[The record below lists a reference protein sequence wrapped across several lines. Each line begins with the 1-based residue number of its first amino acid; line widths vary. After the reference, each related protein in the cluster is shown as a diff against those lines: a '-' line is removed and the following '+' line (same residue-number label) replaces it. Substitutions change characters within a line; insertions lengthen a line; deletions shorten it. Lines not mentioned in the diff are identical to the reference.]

1 MPSSWLLSVG
11 TLLASSIFSPV
22 VAGGSWPA
30 QSYLL
35 AEKWQGDSFLEHI
48 EFFTGADP
56 TNGYVTYQN
65 QSSAES
71 SGLFKVTSSGSM
83 YLGVD
88 HTNTL
93 DPNGAGR
100 DSVRVESKLFYK
112 QGLYIVDIEHMPG
125 SVCGTWPAF
134 WSVGPRWPQDGEID
148 IVEGVNKNEYNE
160 IVLHTSGSCGISA
173 DNDMTGTVSS
183 TECGEASG
191 TIGCVVKGKNGT
203 SGTPFNEQGGGV
215 YALER
220 TSEFIKIWYFPRD
233 SIPESITKGTPD
245 TAHFGTP
252 MAHLQGS
259 CDFGEHFSAQKLIF
273 NTDFCGDWAGGIFGQ
288 DGLCPMSDPSDTF
301 KSCKSY
307 VAQNPEKYKESYWEI
322 NSVQIYMAGHRHHE
336 SSQAASAGTASATEV
351 PTSSAAPAVES
362 TVAPTTSSV
371 ASTSAASKTV
381 PPVFESTPVAESTV
395 SSETPTP
402 PTTQSPV
409 ESVPAP
415 DTSAPA
421 PETTITSE
429 TTSVAHETTKL
440 AAEAT
445 SITSSAV
452 HAKQSKSRS
461 TVYMTS
467 TTTICRQESASSTPV
482 GAVGAKE
489 PEPETS
495 QASHSSFPA
504 NNNIQEHGS
513 QTHASEA
520 PATSTP
526 VAEPVAQ
533 STTEPGAGTCAAP
546 HPTGVDAV
554 GASAPASSESSPAP
568 VTQEPVTQAPST
580 EAPTAQAP
588 ATHAPQSSEPAPSS
602 AAAVENPAA
611 PSSPAPATSNVPVI
625 SSARAYTASSST
637 PSTVSHA
644 SGSSFYPGYD
654 ASGTPS
660 GSGPVPPLFTGAASR
675 LSVGITGVLGAVA
688 MALLV

>member
-11 TLLASSIFSPV
+11 TLVVSSIFSPV
-22 VAGGSWPA
+22 VAGGSLPA
-30 QSYLL
+30 QSYQL

-48 EFFTGADP
+48 EFFTGDDP

-112 QGLYIVDIEHMPG
+112 QGLYIVDIGHMPG

-160 IVLHTSGSCGISA
+160 IVLHTGGSCGISA

-183 TECGEASG
+183 TECGESSG

-220 TSEFIKIWYFPRD
+220 TSEFIKIWYFPRN
-233 SIPESITKGTPD
+233 SIPKSIANGTPD

-322 NSVQIYMAGHRHHE
+322 NSVQIYMAGNRHHE
-336 SSQAASAGTASATEV
+336 SSQAASAGTASATGV
-351 PTSSAAPAVES
+351 ATSSAVESAPAVEP
-362 TVAPTTSSV
+362 TVALTTSSI
-371 ASTSAASKTV
+371 ASTSASSEAV
-381 PPVFESTPVAESTV
+381 PLSESTPVAVSMV
-395 SSETPTP
+395 SSETSTP
-402 PTTQSPV
+402 PATQSPT
-409 ESVPAP
+409 ESAPAP

-421 PETTITSE
+421 PEMTVTRE
-429 TTSVAHETTKL
+429 TTSVAYKTTQLPAK
-440 AAEAT
+440 T
-445 SITSSAV
+445 TSSAV

-461 TVYMTS
+461 TVYETS
-467 TTTICRQESASSTPV
+467 TTTICRQASASSTPV
-482 GAVGAKE
+482 GAVGAEE

-504 NNNIQEHGS
+504 NKNVQEHGS
-513 QTHASEA
+513 QTPASEA
-520 PATSTP
+520 PPTSSP

-533 STTEPGAGTCAAP
+533 STTEVGAETCATP
-546 HPTGVDAV
+546 HPTSVDAV
-554 GASAPASSESSPAP
+554 GASAPASPESSPAP

-580 EAPTAQAP
+580 EGPATQAP

-602 AAAVENPAA
+602 AAAVGNSAA
-611 PSSPAPATSNVPVI
+611 PSSPVPAASSVPVI
-625 SSARAYTASSST
+625 SSERAYTASSST
-637 PSTVSHA
+637 PSTVTHP
-644 SGSSFYPGYD
+644 SGSSFYPGFD

-660 GSGPVPPLFTGAASR
+660 SSGPVPPLFTGAASR
-675 LSVGITGVLGAVA
+675 LPVGITAVLGAVA

>member
-322 NSVQIYMAGHRHHE
+322 NSVQIY
-336 SSQAASAGTASATEV
+336 
-351 PTSSAAPAVES
+351 
-362 TVAPTTSSV
+362 
-371 ASTSAASKTV
+371 
-381 PPVFESTPVAESTV
+381 
-395 SSETPTP
+395 
-402 PTTQSPV
+402 
-409 ESVPAP
+409 
-415 DTSAPA
+415 
-421 PETTITSE
+421 
-429 TTSVAHETTKL
+429 
-440 AAEAT
+440 
-445 SITSSAV
+445 
-452 HAKQSKSRS
+452 
-461 TVYMTS
+461 
-467 TTTICRQESASSTPV
+467 
-482 GAVGAKE
+482 
-489 PEPETS
+489 
-495 QASHSSFPA
+495 
-504 NNNIQEHGS
+504 
-513 QTHASEA
+513 
-520 PATSTP
+520 
-526 VAEPVAQ
+526 
-533 STTEPGAGTCAAP
+533 
-546 HPTGVDAV
+546 
-554 GASAPASSESSPAP
+554 
-568 VTQEPVTQAPST
+568 
-580 EAPTAQAP
+580 
-588 ATHAPQSSEPAPSS
+588 
-602 AAAVENPAA
+602 
-611 PSSPAPATSNVPVI
+611 
-625 SSARAYTASSST
+625 
-637 PSTVSHA
+637 
-644 SGSSFYPGYD
+644 
-654 ASGTPS
+654 
-660 GSGPVPPLFTGAASR
+660 
-675 LSVGITGVLGAVA
+675 
-688 MALLV
+688 

>member
-11 TLLASSIFSPV
+11 TLVASSIFSPV

-30 QSYLL
+30 KSYLL
-35 AEKWQGDSFLEHI
+35 AENWQGDSFLDHI

-100 DSVRVESKLFYK
+100 DSVRVESKMFYK
-112 QGLYIVDIEHMPG
+112 QGLYIVDIAHMPG

-220 TSEFIKIWYFPRD
+220 TSEFIKIWYFPRG
-233 SIPESITKGTPD
+233 SIPKSIANGTPD

-301 KSCKSY
+301 KSCKTY
-307 VAQNPEKYKESYWEI
+307 VAENPEKYKDSYWEI
-322 NSVQIYMAGHRHHE
+322 NSVQIYMAGSRHHE
-336 SSQAASAGTASATEV
+336 SSQPASAGTASGTEV

-362 TVAPTTSSV
+362 TAEATTSSI
-371 ASTSAASKTV
+371 ASTTAAPEPTS
-381 PPVFESTPVAESTV
+381 ESTPVAESTV
-395 SSETPTP
+395 SSESSTP

-415 DTSAPA
+415 DTSAPIQPTSGTTSA
-421 PETTITSE
+421 VPETTQLPAE
-429 TTSVAHETTKL
+429 T
-440 AAEAT
+440 
-445 SITSSAV
+445 TSSAV

-461 TVYMTS
+461 TVYATS
-467 TTTICRQESASSTPV
+467 TTTICPQAASSTAV
-482 GAVGAKE
+482 GAVGANE

-495 QASHSSFPA
+495 QASHSFPA
-504 NNNIQEHGS
+504 SNNVQEHGS
-513 QTHASEA
+513 QSPASEA

-526 VAEPVAQ
+526 VAEPVAE
-533 STTEPGAGTCAAP
+533 STEAP
-546 HPTGVDAV
+546 AELRPTGADAV
-554 GASAPASSESSPAP
+554 GASAPASSESSAAP
-568 VTQEPVTQAPST
+568 VTQASST
-580 EAPTAQAP
+580 ETPTQAP
-588 ATHAPQSSEPAPSS
+588 ATHDPQASEPAPSS
-602 AAAVENPAA
+602 AAAVENSAA
-611 PSSPAPATSNVPVI
+611 PSPAPATSRVPVI
-625 SSARAYTASSST
+625 SSERAYSPSSST
-637 PSTVSHA
+637 PSTVHA
-644 SGSSFYPGYD
+644 SGSSYYPGYG

-660 GSGPVPPLFTGAASR
+660 GSGPTPPLFTGAASR
-675 LSVGITGVLGAVA
+675 LSVGVTGVLGAVA
-688 MALLV
+688 VALMV

>member
-1 MPSSWLLSVG
+1 MPSSWLLSLG
-11 TLLASSIFSPV
+11 TLVASSIFSPV

-30 QSYLL
+30 KSYLL
-35 AEKWQGDSFLEHI
+35 AEKWQGDSFLDHI
-48 EFFTGADP
+48 DFFTGPDP

-71 SGLFKVTSSGSM
+71 SGLFRVTPSGSM

-112 QGLYIVDIEHMPG
+112 QGLYIVDIAHMPG

-191 TIGCVVKGKNGT
+191 TIGCVVKAQNGT

-220 TSEFIKIWYFPRD
+220 TSEFIKIWYFSRD
-233 SIPESITKGTPD
+233 SIPKSITDGTPD

-301 KSCKSY
+301 KSCKTY

-322 NSVQIYMAGHRHHE
+322 NSVQIYMAGYRHHE
-336 SSQAASAGTASATEV
+336 SSQPASKGTASATEV
-351 PTSSAAPAVES
+351 TTSNAVESAPPVES
-362 TVAPTTSSV
+362 TVAPATSSAAPTTLTREL
-371 ASTSAASKTV
+371 AS
-381 PPVFESTPVAESTV
+381 ESNPAAESTV
-395 SSETPTP
+395 SSEASTP

-409 ESVPAP
+409 E
-415 DTSAPA
+415 
-421 PETTITSE
+421 
-429 TTSVAHETTKL
+429 TTSST
-440 AAEAT
+440 
-445 SITSSAV
+445 V

-461 TVYMTS
+461 TVYATS
-467 TTTICRQESASSTPV
+467 TTTICPQAVSST
-482 GAVGAKE
+482 AVGAKE
-489 PEPETS
+489 PEPEIS
-495 QASHSSFPA
+495 QASHSSL
-504 NNNIQEHGS
+504 NTDKNVQGHGS
-513 QTHASEA
+513 QS
-520 PATSTP
+520 PAGETPAASTP
-526 VAEPVAQ
+526 EAETVAQ
-533 STTEPGAGTCAAP
+533 STEGPAESR
-546 HPTGVDAV
+546 PTGADAV
-554 GASAPASSESSPAP
+554 GVPAPASSESSAAP
-568 VTQEPVTQAPST
+568 VRQEPVIQASSTKAPTQAPV
-580 EAPTAQAP
+580 
-588 ATHAPQSSEPAPSS
+588 THAPQAPEPAPSS
-602 AAAVENPAA
+602 ATAVENSAA
-611 PSSPAPATSNVPVI
+611 PSSHTPATSSAPVI
-625 SSARAYTASSST
+625 SSALEPSSSTASTVASASSS
-637 PSTVSHA
+637 SY
-644 SGSSFYPGYD
+644 YPRYG

-660 GSGPVPPLFTGAASR
+660 GSGPTPPLFTGAASR
-675 LSVGITGVLGAVA
+675 LSVGVTGVLGAVA